1 MGIRWQLQGDGCKIR
16 QLWMAQALSAY
27 VRDPFGVWLTVFLRN
42 LKWHLKRVHPPR
54 SIVAQGNFK
63 NLLERKQGL
72 DFALITTARDS
83 DSWSR

>member
-1 MGIRWQLQGDGCKIR
+1 MGIRWQLQGD
-16 QLWMAQALSAY
+16 
-27 VRDPFGVWLTVFLRN
+27 VRFGNYGWRKHSLRMYGTPFGVWLTVFLRN

-54 SIVAQGNFK
+54 SIVAHGNFK

-72 DFALITTARDS
+72 NFAVMETSRDS